1 MLNKLTSLARR
12 AIDNYNL
19 ISDGDKIAV
28 GLSGGKDSIAL
39 ASILKHYS
47 RFSKQKFEVIA
58 IIIDM
63 FNGKTDYSKLLD
75 YCKQIDLPVHI
86 VKSKIYDV
94 VFNVKKEGNP
104 CSLCAKLRRGI
115 LNNTAKELGCNKVAL
130 GHHCDDVLETFM
142 MSLFYEGR
150 ISSFMPKTYM
160 EDCDLTVIR
169 PMLYIKEESIIHF
182 SKDKPVVHN
191 CCPADKKTKRQYFKE
206 LLTRIEKEN
215 PHAKEHMLNALIHS
229 ERANLFPTTEE
240 FVLKHNKKE
249 QDKKNRKQ
257 EQIKAKQTRLKANE
271 VFKIENKNN

>member
-169 PMLYIKEESIIHF
+169 PILYIKEESNNLNNNRRAGNSF
-182 SKDKPVVHN
+182 N
-191 CCPADKKTKRQYFKE
+191 TKRHCHY
-206 LLTRIEKEN
+206 
-215 PHAKEHMLNALIHS
+215 
-229 ERANLFPTTEE
+229 
-240 FVLKHNKKE
+240 
-249 QDKKNRKQ
+249 
-257 EQIKAKQTRLKANE
+257 
-271 VFKIENKNN
+271 NNY